1 MVFVFR
7 DVSARDD
14 LEQLRAE
21 QQDRNRAEQI
31 AGDYAVHAATL
42 DYKDLTPWIS
52 AMKTGV
58 SPELQRQY
66 DVVGSAMEQ
75 VLTPLRMQTTA
86 ALVSAKTIDVAG
98 NNFRVQAAVN
108 MDMKTA
114 QLPGGSNTVAVY
126 SLTIDKGNGWTI
138 TSVGDPTSAI
148 IPFGIIVTVQIGN
161 IINQLGAQSL
171 LGAGSGFAVIQQAA
185 PLAAGMLLGGA
196 GASAIAADLGAR
208 TVREEI
214 DAMRTMGIDPVA
226 RLVVPRVL
234 AAVVVAPLIALFIV
248 LVGVLSA
255 YYLAITFQDVGPGSY
270 WQSFGSFSSVRDIF
284 LALFK
289 AVVFG
294 FIIAVVG
301 CQRGLEAR
309 GGPRGVA
316 DGVNATVV
324 VSTVGIIGVN
334 LVLTLVY
341 TVFFPIQLG

>member
-1 MVFVFR
+1 MPSR
-7 DVSARDD
+7 DCHTD
-14 LEQLRAE
+14 
-21 QQDRNRAEQI
+21 
-31 AGDYAVHAATL
+31 
-42 DYKDLTPWIS
+42 
-52 AMKTGV
+52 
-58 SPELQRQY
+58 
-66 DVVGSAMEQ
+66 
-75 VLTPLRMQTTA
+75 
-86 ALVSAKTIDVAG
+86 
-98 NNFRVQAAVN
+98 
-108 MDMKTA
+108 
-114 QLPGGSNTVAVY
+114 
-126 SLTIDKGNGWTI
+126 
-138 TSVGDPTSAI
+138 
-148 IPFGIIVTVQIGN
+148 
-161 IINQLGAQSL
+161 
-171 LGAGSGFAVIQQAA
+171 VIQQAA